1 MNSRISLA
9 CILFALVALAVL
21 AGPARSETAD
31 VTAAKHIRR
40 KLQEMIETKDL
51 SNLQNLK
58 DALGYLRERY
68 NLTILV
74 DLRGFVNEETDL
86 GSPYDIQVQ
95 LPVTQMKLHAA
106 LLALLN
112 QLPGRATFLIRDG
125 RIDIVPAA
133 AATGKV
139 LLQQRVVAEYS
150 DLALRDVLEDL
161 SAKTGA
167 GIVLDSRAK
176 ERGQDRISL
185 TLNNTSLEDALI
197 ILTRQAGL
205 RYEMLETSVFV
216 TLPDEARPIQ
226 KKSRK

>member
-51 SNLQNLK
+51 SNPQNLK

-74 DLRGFVNEETDL
+74 DLRGFVNEEPDL
-86 GSPYDIQVQ
+86 GSPYEVQVQ
-95 LPVTQMKLHAA
+95 LPNTQMKLHAA

-150 DLALRDVLEDL
+150 DLALRDV
-161 SAKTGA
+161 
-167 GIVLDSRAK
+167 
-176 ERGQDRISL
+176 
-185 TLNNTSLEDALI
+185 
-197 ILTRQAGL
+197 
-205 RYEMLETSVFV
+205 
-216 TLPDEARPIQ
+216 
-226 KKSRK
+226 